1 MNNLPGKTIERL
13 SAYRRVLLNYL
24 TKDRDHIFSHDLAK
38 LLYITAVQVRR
49 DVMLIGNTGMH
60 KKGYNV
66 KELIARIGEV
76 LDSKE
81 GQKVAVVGFGYLGKA
96 ITGYFA
102 GKRSKLKVLAS
113 FDINPKKVGAKV
125 KGVKC
130 FHINHLK
137 TIIRNKKITIAILT
151 VPPDAAPEVTNK
163 LVEAGIKGILNFTT
177 VPLNVPPGVYLEEN
191 DMITSVEKVAFFV
204 KKNNKAEK

>member
-1 MNNLPGKTIERL
+1 MNILPGKTVERL

-24 TKDRDHIFSHDLAK
+24 TKDRNHIFSHDLAK
-38 LLYITAVQVRR
+38 LMYITAVQVRR

-60 KKGYNV
+60 KNGYNV

-81 GQKVAVVGFGYLGKA
+81 GQKVAVIGFGYMGKA

-102 GKRSKLKVLAS
+102 GKRSKLSVLAS

-130 FHINHLK
+130 FHINQLK

-151 VPPDAAPEVTNK
+151 VPPDVAPDVTNK

-204 KKNNKAEK
+204 KKNDKAEK

>member
-49 DVMLIGNTGMH
+49 DVMLMGYAGMH
-60 KKGYNV
+60 KNGYNV
-66 KELIARIGEV
+66 KELIAGIGDV

-81 GQKVAVVGFGYLGKA
+81 GQKVAIVGFGYLGKA

-102 GKRSKLKVLAS
+102 GKRSKLDVAAS
-113 FDINPKKVGAKV
+113 FDTNYQKVGTKV

-137 TIIRNKKITIAILT
+137 TVIKNKKISIAILT
-151 VPPDAAPEVTNK
+151 VPPNVAQEVTNK

-177 VPLNVPPGVYLEEN
+177 VPLNVPPGVYLEEH